1 MSIDKK
7 MAELEKIAKEMESGS
22 SFDKTVENFTKASV
36 LVKEIL
42 GETADKKGRVLEII
56 KDIDGMIEREIKVDD
71 SDDPEED

>member
-7 MAELEKIAKEMESGS
+7 MAELEKLAKEMEGS
-22 SFDKTVENFTKASV
+22 TSFDKTIENFTKASA

-56 KDIDGMIEREIKVDD
+56 KDVDGMIEREVKQECDD
-71 SDDPEED
+71 EGE